1 MDGLHLPLPAI
12 ILQLARQ
19 TDLRITYREIAMV
32 GDPSAMVGV
41 MVAFVL
47 LALLVHLV
55 ICFFNSEFAHTFIH
69 LSRAPFH
76 RSRDSSA
83 EPNVV
88 TDRGYLRVSEI
99 HACDLNNSTAHSS
112 TTLPRAR
119 DGTTS
124 LRGPIRQHPKRRRLP
139 RLRRAYHR

>member
-32 GDPSAMVGV
+32 VDPSAMVGV

-76 RSRDSSA
+76 RSRDSSV
-83 EPNVV
+83 NVAPAV
-88 TDRGYLRVSEI
+88 NKE
-99 HACDLNNSTAHSS
+99 
-112 TTLPRAR
+112 R
-119 DGTTS
+119 DG
-124 LRGPIRQHPKRRRLP
+124 
-139 RLRRAYHR
+139 LRRAERGD